1 MHVVNLFGAP
11 GAGKSTGA
19 AYIFSRLK
27 MEGVNCEL
35 ITEYAK
41 DKCWEGS
48 TAVFDNQ
55 LYIFAK
61 QYFRM
66 TRVAGKVDVLV
77 TDSPLLLSLI
87 YNPNKDLLAKP
98 FDDLVLN
105 LFNSFDNINFLLK
118 RVKPYNPVGRFQNES
133 ESDAV
138 YTKMADMLKRTGTN
152 FMSVDGNE
160 ISYDLI
166 VRTTLSVLAKD

>member
-1 MHVVNLFGAP
+1 MLVVNLFGAP
-11 GAGKSTGA
+11 GAGKSTIA
-19 AYIFSRLK
+19 AYVFSQLK
-27 MEGVNCEL
+27 IAGIDCEL

-41 DKCWEGS
+41 DKYWEGS

-66 TRVAGKVDVLV
+66 TRVAGKVDVLI

-87 YNPNKDLLAKP
+87 YNPNRDLLAKP

-105 LFNSFDNINFLLK
+105 LFNSFNNINFLLK

-138 YTKMADMLKRTGTN
+138 YENIVNLLSNTGTDYIPVN
-152 FMSVDGNE
+152 GEDSSFDV
-160 ISYDLI
+160 I
-166 VRTTLSVLAKD
+166 VETTKSFLTKK

>member
-1 MHVVNLFGAP
+1 MLVVNLFGAP

-19 AYIFSRLK
+19 AYVFSRLK

-66 TRVAGKVDVLV
+66 TRVAGKVDALI

-87 YNPNKDLLAKP
+87 YNPNRDLLAKP

-105 LFNSFDNINFLLK
+105 LFNSFDNINFLLN
-118 RVKPYNPVGRFQNES
+118 RVKPYDQNGRFQNES
-133 ESDAV
+133 ESDAIYSRMV
-138 YTKMADMLKRTGTN
+138 RMLIETGTD
-152 FMSVDGNE
+152 FMTAPGNE
-160 ISYDLI
+160 SSYDFI
-166 VRTTLSVLAKD
+166 VRTALSCLTKK